1 MLGQKYNTSRTLL
14 SATFLMLVLPIFSY
28 FLSRRI
34 FKARFT
40 LRLLSSLYLWSTDS
54 FFCASVFE
62 YFRITPSTKYVIYS
76 LIESVKAVLSP
87 AVPCTPI
94 THLIY

>member
-1 MLGQKYNTSRTLL
+1 MLGRKYNTSKTFL

-34 FKARFT
+34 FK
-40 LRLLSSLYLWSTDS
+40 
-54 FFCASVFE
+54 VFE

-94 THLIY
+94 THLIYWK